1 MVLINRSFIRQVG
14 LFKWMIRYGTLQFRK
29 RVLKRDS
36 RLRLPTGITM
46 VLTRYS
52 GNASEIYVTNAN
64 TDWGA
69 EAIFARFSDPT
80 RDFLDIGSHIGYYAL
95 YLAPLVRR
103 AYAFEPC
110 PRNLPYLRDN
120 ARRAANV
127 EVVEM
132 AVSSFDSEAD
142 FFSGRGTAV
151 GSLENVGGD
160 VVRVMVTSV
169 DSFLATHS
177 EIEPSLIK
185 TDIEGHDLSA
195 LQGMGATV
203 QKFQPLILSEITLS
217 KELKLLCSNWN
228 YTIFGSTRDR
238 QTEQTKFCELS
249 NNNED
254 SCWHKMLFLVPESLR
269 SAFAGLVQ
277 R

>member
-142 FFSGRGTAV
+142 FFQDEALLWAALRMWEETSCELWSLPLTVSSQLTARLNQASSKRISRGT
-151 GSLENVGGD
+151 
-160 VVRVMVTSV
+160 T
-169 DSFLATHS
+169 LA
-177 EIEPSLIK
+177 PC
-185 TDIEGHDLSA
+185 
-195 LQGMGATV
+195 
-203 QKFQPLILSEITLS
+203 
-217 KELKLLCSNWN
+217 KEWEQRCKSSNRSYCRKLRC
-228 YTIFGSTRDR
+228 
-238 QTEQTKFCELS
+238 
-249 NNNED
+249 
-254 SCWHKMLFLVPESLR
+254 
-269 SAFAGLVQ
+269 Q
-277 R
+277 RN